1 MNIRILSQVY
11 KNKDLRKRLIVVA
24 TILAL
29 YSLLANIPV
38 PVPDMANL
46 QRFLLKLFNSNPL
59 LGFANLFSGG
69 AMSNFSIIM
78 MGLGPFINASIIMQL
93 LGQVVPKLEALNKE
107 GESGRN
113 KINYYTRLLTVPLAL
128 VQSVAM
134 VTFVSQTSKRMEG
147 VDLIGN
153 PSIAQ
158 WILMIATIT
167 GGSLLLMWLGELITD
182 KGIGNGI
189 SLLIMAGIV
198 SEIPNSLGQ
207 MFSLAQVDSSRIVS
221 SIILIVIAL
230 VAIYFVVMINEGQR
244 NIPVSYARR
253 ISSAGS
259 YGGVDT
265 HLPLRVITAGV
276 IPIIFALAFLSLPP
290 LIGQLFT
297 NAKMAW
303 LAKFSQTLTNLF
315 QPDNLVYAA
324 SYFVLVIGFTYF
336 YTFLIFKPAEI
347 AENLQKQGGFI
358 PGIRP
363 GKETAN
369 YLKKIISRITFAGSL
384 SLGLIAVMPFIIQQF
399 IKNTA
404 ALSIGG
410 TGLLIIVAVVI
421 ETMKQVESKALMATY
436 DKY

>member
-11 KNKDLRKRLIVVA
+11 KNKDLRKKLIVVV

-221 SIILIVIAL
+221 SIILVVIAL